1 MGFFSSLFNGLGT
14 ILGVLAD
21 TVSAVVSTIFDGYDS
36 YRKRG
41 GAVQDVA
48 VAEAQQKKDRL
59 HDVNDEII
67 ALRNRHMSRGSLSDQ
82 ERSRWN
88 ELREERD
95 ELLGKVHEAKEVRAA
110 EKILD
115 SEAQIQKVEVDL
127 DTSHVLQYNA
137 FADTLGKKCPMC
149 GRHMKLQWQRDVAVA
164 GPNDFYWGCTG
175 WYVKQG
181 QGQGQ
186 KPACTHTER
195 LQRNDYGLMTDTSA
209 PEFSLTAAEFGDI
222 LSDVGTQEIITT
234 RVQDLQSDLSKR
246 KQGVELVSCPVHGEH
261 MVLRKKGNP
270 SGLLDMYFLACPRW
284 QPNNQGCS
292 FIEKLKSGSQLAALL
307 KSETGKG
314 IL

>member
-1 MGFFSSLFNGLGT
+1 MGFLSSLFNGLGT
-14 ILGVLAD
+14 ILGVLTE
-21 TVSAVVSTIFDGYDS
+21 TVSAVVSTIFGGYDS

-41 GAVQDVA
+41 GAVQEVA

-59 HDVNDEII
+59 RDVNDEII
-67 ALRNRHMSRGSLSDQ
+67 GLRNRHMSLGSLSDQ
-82 ERSRWN
+82 ERRRWSD
-88 ELREERD
+88 LREERD
-95 ELLGKVHEAKEVRAA
+95 ELLGKVNEAKEVKAV
-110 EKILD
+110 EKILE
-115 SEAQIQKVEVDL
+115 SEAQIQKIEVDL
-127 DTSHVLQYNA
+127 DTTHVLQYNA
-137 FADTLGKKCPMC
+137 FADTLGKKCRVC
-149 GRHMKLQWQRDVAVA
+149 GRQMKLQWQRDLAVA

-181 QGQGQ
+181 
-186 KPACTHTER
+186 KRTACSHTER

-209 PEFSLTAAEFGDI
+209 PEFSITAEEFGVI
-222 LSDVGTQEIITT
+222 LTDTETQKIITT

-307 KSETGKG
+307 KSETGQG

>member
-1 MGFFSSLFNGLGT
+1 
-14 ILGVLAD
+14 
-21 TVSAVVSTIFDGYDS
+21 
-36 YRKRG
+36 
-41 GAVQDVA
+41 
-48 VAEAQQKKDRL
+48 
-59 HDVNDEII
+59 
-67 ALRNRHMSRGSLSDQ
+67 
-82 ERSRWN
+82 
-88 ELREERD
+88 
-95 ELLGKVHEAKEVRAA
+95 
-110 EKILD
+110 
-115 SEAQIQKVEVDL
+115 
-127 DTSHVLQYNA
+127 
-137 FADTLGKKCPMC
+137 MC

-307 KSETGKG
+307 KSETGHG

>member
-14 ILGVLAD
+14 ILGVLAE
-21 TVSAVVSTIFDGYDS
+21 TVSAVVSTIFGGYDS

-41 GAVQDVA
+41 GAVQEVA

-59 HDVNDEII
+59 RDVNDEII
-67 ALRNRHMSRGSLSDQ
+67 GLRNRHMSRGSLSDQ
-82 ERSRWN
+82 ELRRWN
-88 ELREERD
+88 DLREERD
-95 ELLGKVHEAKEVRAA
+95 ELLGKVNEAKEVKAV

-115 SEAQIQKVEVDL
+115 SEAQIQKVEIDL

-137 FADTLGKKCPMC
+137 FADTLGKKCRMC
-149 GRHMKLQWQRDVAVA
+149 GRQMKLQWQKAVAVA
-164 GPNDFYWGCTG
+164 EPNDFYWGCTG

-181 QGQGQ
+181 QSQ
-186 KPACTHTER
+186 KPACKHTEH

-222 LSDVGTQEIITT
+222 LSDTGTQEIITT

-307 KSETGKG
+307 KSETGQG

>member
-1 MGFFSSLFNGLGT
+1 
-14 ILGVLAD
+14 
-21 TVSAVVSTIFDGYDS
+21 
-36 YRKRG
+36 
-41 GAVQDVA
+41 
-48 VAEAQQKKDRL
+48 
-59 HDVNDEII
+59 
-67 ALRNRHMSRGSLSDQ
+67 
-82 ERSRWN
+82 
-88 ELREERD
+88 
-95 ELLGKVHEAKEVRAA
+95 
-110 EKILD
+110 
-115 SEAQIQKVEVDL
+115 
-127 DTSHVLQYNA
+127 
-137 FADTLGKKCPMC
+137 MC
-149 GRHMKLQWQRDVAVA
+149 GRQMKLQWQQSVAVA

-181 QGQGQ
+181 QSQ
-186 KPACTHTER
+186 KPACTHTEH

-234 RVQDLQSDLSKR
+234 RVQDLQSDLSRR

-307 KSETGKG
+307 KSETGQG